1 MKKKFLLGVFTLL
14 SALLCLENVY
24 ANSSWGWVDKRPF
37 DLLPLV
43 IIITLTIEV
52 LMTINCL
59 DEKKWIVVITVI
71 TLANLVS
78 FAAPY
83 IYIQGF
89 GAEVGYTFK
98 ECLDNIP
105 TYNVCFIYLL
115 MTVII
120 ELPIVYGIL
129 KSYTQNKTK
138 LFKRIILANTIT
150 TVLVFIIER
159 IFCSGSY

>member
-1 MKKKFLLGVFTLL
+1 MKRKFLSGLLMLL
-14 SALLCLENVY
+14 SILFYNGAVY

-37 DLLPLV
+37 DLLPMVMIL
-43 IIITLTIEV
+43 TLTIEV
-52 LMTINCL
+52 IMTINSL
-59 DEKKWIVVITVI
+59 DEKKWLVVISVI
-71 TLANLVS
+71 TLANLAS

-105 TYNVCFIYLL
+105 TYNICFIYLL
-115 MTVII
+115 MTILI

-129 KSYTQNKTK
+129 KSYTKNKAK
-138 LFKRIILANTIT
+138 LFKMIILANTVT
-150 TVLVFIIER
+150 TMLVFIIER

>member
-1 MKKKFLLGVFTLL
+1 MKKKCLSGLFILL
-14 SALLCLENVY
+14 SVLFYNGAVY

-37 DLLPLV
+37 DLLPIVMIL
-43 IIITLTIEV
+43 TLTIEV
-52 LMTINCL
+52 IMTINSL
-59 DEKKWIVVITVI
+59 DEKKWIVVISVI
-71 TLANLVS
+71 TLANLAS

-115 MTVII
+115 MTILI

-129 KSYTQNKTK
+129 KSYTKNKAK
-138 LFKRIILANTIT
+138 LFKMIILANTVT